1 MRREVA
7 VKIRI
12 MDIVEGRFF
21 PGEKEGMKP
30 SYLITPFGRKVSRVN
45 VLATITNKFI
55 SEDESY
61 VLLTID
67 DGTASIKAKA
77 FRDVVNLVKNLDI
90 GDMAVFIGKIREWNG
105 DLYIN
110 IEVARKI
117 EDPNYEIY
125 RKLELIKE
133 ILPYK
138 RMVIELENMR
148 EKMSEEEFLR
158 EAKKKFGL
166 EEDVI
171 RVLLEKKKEE
181 EKDYKSEVL
190 KVLKEL
196 DRGEGVD
203 VISLFEI
210 MKLPAQTLDAIL
222 TELMSEGKIEEI
234 EAGKI
239 RVKVE

>member
-1 MRREVA
+1 MKREVA
-7 VKIRI
+7 VKLRI
-12 MDIVEGRFF
+12 KDILEGKFF
-21 PGEKEGMKP
+21 PGEKESMRP

-45 VLATITNKFI
+45 VLATITDKFI

-61 VLLTID
+61 VSLTID

-77 FRDVVNLVKNLDI
+77 FRDAVNFVKNLEI
-90 GDMAVFIGKIREWNG
+90 GDIAIFIGKIREWNG

-117 EDPNYEIY
+117 DDPNYEIY

-138 RMVIELENMR
+138 RMIIELENMR
-148 EKMSEEEFLR
+148 EKMSEEEFLKEVKR
-158 EAKKKFGL
+158 KFGL
-166 EEDVI
+166 EEEVI
-171 RVLLEKKKEE
+171 RILFEKKREE

-222 TELMSEGKIEEI
+222 TELMSEGKIEEV

>member
-1 MRREVA
+1 MKREVA

-12 MDIVEGRFF
+12 KDILEGKFF
-21 PGEKEGMKP
+21 LAEKESMKP

-45 VLATITNKFI
+45 VLATITDKFI

-61 VLLTID
+61 VSLTID

-77 FRDVVNLVKNLDI
+77 FRDVANLVKNLDI
-90 GDMAVFIGKIREWNG
+90 GDMAIFIGKIREWNG

-117 EDPNYEIY
+117 DDPNYEVY

-138 RMVIELENMR
+138 RMVIELKNMR

-158 EAKKKFGL
+158 EAKRKFGL

-171 RVLLEKKKEE
+171 GVLLEKKKEE

-190 KVLKEL
+190 KVLREL